1 LTIFTPKIKLRQLSI
16 ARRCPALH
24 EPEEAAMAPGKLP
37 ENPAPPV
44 AGDEKSL
51 ASRSARLGA
60 VLAEKEA
67 EERKDRD
74 AAGRRRESAGGMAY
88 AVKMSSEFIAGI
100 VVGAVIGWMID
111 KFAGTT
117 PWGLIIF
124 LLLGFCAGVLNIL
137 RTAGLIAVPKSERG
151 IDLKPPAK
159 NAAPKGNAWAD
170 DEED

>member
-1 LTIFTPKIKLRQLSI
+1 MP
-16 ARRCPALH
+16 PA
-24 EPEEAAMAPGKLP
+24 KLP

-44 AGDEKSL
+44 SGDEKML
-51 ASRSARLGA
+51 ADRRARLGA
-60 VLAEKEA
+60 VLAEKDA
-67 EERKDRD
+67 AERKDRD

-100 VVGAVIGWMID
+100 VVGAAIGWMID
-111 KFAGTT
+111 KMAGTS

-151 IDLKPPAK
+151 FDVKPSAM
-159 NAAPKGNAWAD
+159 NGTPKGNTWAD
-170 DEED
+170 DEEE

>member
-1 LTIFTPKIKLRQLSI
+1 MP
-16 ARRCPALH
+16 
-24 EPEEAAMAPGKLP
+24 PEKLP
-37 ENPAPPV
+37 EKPAPPV
-44 AGDEKSL
+44 AGDEKIL
-51 ASRSARLGA
+51 ADRSARLGA

-100 VVGAVIGWMID
+100 IVGVAIGWLID
-111 KFAGTT
+111 KMAGTS

-137 RTAGLIAVPKSERG
+137 RTAGLIAVSKSERG
-151 IDLKPPAK
+151 FDVKPSAK
-159 NAAPKGNAWAD
+159 NETPKGNAWAD